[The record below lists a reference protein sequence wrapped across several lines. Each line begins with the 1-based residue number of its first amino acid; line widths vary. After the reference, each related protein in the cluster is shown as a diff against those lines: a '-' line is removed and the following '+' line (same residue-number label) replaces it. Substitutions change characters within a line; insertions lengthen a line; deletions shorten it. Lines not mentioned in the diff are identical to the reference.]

1 MVYFIIGLVVLLIV
15 APIIAVLP
23 SKRQKEQMALRR
35 EAMAQGINVEIT
47 TIDDPISDQEKYRS
61 STGKKLEPRLTVSAY
76 RVARPQPREWRRE
89 PALIWR
95 LERRATAGADND
107 LPGTWCWAAGALA
120 EISREMQA
128 FVVAGVALLPDDVVC
143 IEENNRIVSLYWHER
158 SGQSGLHA
166 VRDFLNGC
174 IAVKPVAPA
183 DDLGDASDH
192 S

>member
-1 MVYFIIGLVVLLIV
+1 
-15 APIIAVLP
+15 
-23 SKRQKEQMALRR
+23 
-35 EAMAQGINVEIT
+35 
-47 TIDDPISDQEKYRS
+47 
-61 STGKKLEPRLTVSAY
+61 
-76 RVARPQPREWRRE
+76 
-89 PALIWR
+89 
-95 LERRATAGADND
+95 
-107 LPGTWCWAAGALA
+107 
-120 EISREMQA
+120 MQA